1 MNSPIQSIDIEEI
14 RDAARQATELAE
26 RSRGTADQGIDALND
41 VVTQVNQLETVSS
54 RINECIEQIAHLTFQ
69 THILSLNAAIEAA
82 QAGELGKGFAIVA
95 TEMRQ
100 IADTIKQ
107 TTQEVNSSLDCSNEQ
122 IGKVTDA
129 AKQTAELL
137 RTIKDSTVQV
147 AALTERLSRL

>member
-1 MNSPIQSIDIEEI
+1 MNNPNSSVDINEI
-14 RDAARQATELAE
+14 RDNARQATELAE
-26 RSRGTADQGIDALND
+26 RSRATANEGIEALNE
-41 VVTQVNQLETVSS
+41 VVEQVNRLESVSS
-54 RINECIEQIAHLTFQ
+54 RINDCIEQIAHLTFQ

-107 TTQEVNSSLDCSNEQ
+107 TTQEVNASLDDSNEQ

-129 AKQTAELL
+129 AEHTAGLL
-137 RTIKDSTVQV
+137 RSIEETTVQV
-147 AALTERLSRL
+147 AGLTGRLTRI

>member
-1 MNSPIQSIDIEEI
+1 MNNPIDSVDIEAI
-14 RDAARQATELAE
+14 RADARRATELAE
-26 RSRGTADQGIDALND
+26 QSRDTANESITSLED
-41 VVTQVNQLETVSS
+41 VVAQVTRLETVSS

-107 TTQEVNSSLDCSNEQ
+107 TTQEVNANLDSSNEQ
-122 IGKVTDA
+122 IGKVTEA
-129 AKQTAELL
+129 AKHTAELL
-137 RTIKDSTVQV
+137 RSIEDSTLEV
-147 AALTERLSRL
+147 ASLTGRLV